1 MDFPMSSFKTKLLK
15 ALVTTN
21 TPRYP
26 SDKIPLKKRKQ
37 NSSITLPLVLRWT
50 VNQDGKAKDE
60 MD

>member
-1 MDFPMSSFKTKLLK
+1 MEFPMSSFKIKLLK

-21 TPRYP
+21 TPR
-26 SDKIPLKKRKQ
+26 KQ
-37 NSSITLPLVLRWT
+37 NSSIALPLVLRWT